1 LNAACLASREG
12 PWHPTQSIDRE
23 RGQPSLKPLPSQ
35 WLRLVEPYRNGDWFE
50 CIELLRPVVEQFPDD
65 LGSRLLFGV
74 LCLATDQSAR
84 ALVQFEKMLP
94 LAVGQGDLFHA
105 LAAQKQLDRL
115 RPEGAAHDKRF
126 VAIHKWF
133 STIPTRRAKP
143 SGAADVE
150 LTPGA
155 LLALPPA
162 GFHRIA
168 DQAAIEDLGLAS
180 RDVDGDPEAV
190 RVVLYG
196 RVRWSVMPEGESSL
210 IEVVSNPL
218 ETVALTSGLPTGVRL
233 RLAPELPAACLK
245 FDLALLR
252 EEQANAASGQPEGR
266 GVAPARAA
274 GTRGSAP
281 ARTPETPRPERP
293 VPDPLLEPTVA
304 ASAPFERRRD
314 TRVSVAFESRVA
326 MLGLAGS
333 RVAPFAGRLFNLS
346 PSGVGL
352 GFPRAELLPVRD
364 VLEGS
369 LLTVEIQL
377 PDGDPPARLMSRVR
391 WVQLPAQGS
400 GPPDEMGYLGLE
412 FILLNA
418 RDHARIQ
425 GALIAA
431 ARAGQPLDPARDPG
445 EEPGAAA
452 A

>member
-1 LNAACLASREG
+1 
-12 PWHPTQSIDRE
+12 
-23 RGQPSLKPLPSQ
+23 LKPLSSQ

-65 LGSRLLFGV
+65 LGSRLLFGA
-74 LCLATDQSAR
+74 LCLATDQSSR

-105 LAAQKQLDRL
+105 LGAQKQIDRL
-115 RPEGAAHDKRF
+115 RPEGAGHDKRF

-133 STIPTRRAKP
+133 SAIPMRRANA
-143 SGAADVE
+143 SGAAE
-150 LTPGA
+150 LTPAA
-155 LLALPPA
+155 LLALPPT
-162 GFHRIA
+162 GFHRVA
-168 DQAAIEDLGLAS
+168 EEAAIEDLGLAS
-180 RDVDGDPEAV
+180 RDVEGDADAV

-210 IEVVSNPL
+210 IELVSAEL
-218 ETVALTSGLPTGVRL
+218 ETVALTAGLPARVAI
-233 RLAPELPAACLK
+233 RLAPELPAACLR

-252 EEQANAASGQPEGR
+252 EEQAKAAAGPQEGR
-266 GVAPARAA
+266 AAAPAKSAGSRAA
-274 GTRGSAP
+274 AAP
-281 ARTPETPRPERP
+281 RAPEAPRPERP
-293 VPDPLLEPTVA
+293 VPDPMVEPTVA
-304 ASAPFERRRD
+304 VSAPFERRRD
-314 TRVSVAFESRVA
+314 TRLSVAFESRVA
-326 MLGLAGS
+326 LLGLAGS

-352 GFPRAELLPVRD
+352 GFPRAELLPVSET
-364 VLEGS
+364 LEGS

-377 PDGDPPARLMSRVR
+377 PDGEPPVRLMSRVR
-391 WVQLPAQGS
+391 WVQLAPQGAA
-400 GPPDEMGYLGLE
+400 PPDGMAYLGLE

-425 GALIAA
+425 GALISA

-445 EEPGAAA
+445 EAPDAAA

>member
-1 LNAACLASREG
+1 M
-12 PWHPTQSIDRE
+12 
-23 RGQPSLKPLPSQ
+23 KPLPSQ

-65 LGSRLLFGV
+65 LASRLLFSV
-74 LCLATDQSAR
+74 LCLATDQPAR
-84 ALVQFEKMLP
+84 ALVQLEKMLP

-115 RPEGAAHDKRF
+115 RPEAATHDKRF

-143 SGAADVE
+143 SSGAE
-150 LTPGA
+150 LTPAA

-168 DQAAIEDLGLAS
+168 DQAVIEDLGLAP
-180 RDVDGDPEAV
+180 RDVEGDADAV

-210 IEVVSNPL
+210 IEVVSSPL
-218 ETVALTSGLPTGVRL
+218 ETVALSSGLPARVRL
-233 RLAPELPAACLK
+233 RLAPELPAACLT

-252 EEQANAASGQPEGR
+252 EEQAHAASGPPEGR
-266 GVAPARAA
+266 AAASAKSA
-274 GTRGSAP
+274 GTRGSAAP
-281 ARTPETPRPERP
+281 RPEKPRPERP
-293 VPDPLLEPTVA
+293 VPDPVLEPTVA

-352 GFPRAELLPVRD
+352 GFPRAELVPLRET
-364 VLEGS
+364 LEGS

-391 WVQLPAQGS
+391 WVQLAPQGG
-400 GPPDEMGYLGLE
+400 GPPDEMGYVGLE

-445 EEPGAAA
+445 DSGAAA